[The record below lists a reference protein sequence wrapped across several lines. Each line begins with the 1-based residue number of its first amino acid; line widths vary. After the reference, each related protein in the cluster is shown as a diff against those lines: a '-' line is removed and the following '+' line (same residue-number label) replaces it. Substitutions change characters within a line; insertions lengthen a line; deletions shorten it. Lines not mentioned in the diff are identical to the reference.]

1 MKPRSP
7 SPVLRIGAAF
17 FALTAAWFAWA
28 LWKAGQTGQIDT
40 GRHLAA
46 LADDAGDFWLKVCLH
61 GLSLIVCAVL
71 AVAFWKG
78 ADGER
83 QADSIMARRD
93 IPLDRA
99 VRAQQ
104 DPEA

>member
-7 SPVLRIGAAF
+7 SPTLRLGAVF
-17 FALTAAWFAWA
+17 FALTAVWFAWA
-28 LWKAGQTGQIDT
+28 LWKAGQTGLIDN

-46 LADDAGDFWLKVCLH
+46 LADDPAGFWFKVFLH
-61 GLSLIVCAVL
+61 GLALICGAGL
-71 AVAFWKG
+71 AVVFWK
-78 ADGER
+78 AANGER
-83 QADSIMARRD
+83 RADSIMARRD

>member
-7 SPVLRIGAAF
+7 SPALRLGAVF
-17 FALTAAWFAWA
+17 FSVTAAWFAWA
-28 LWKAGQTGQIDT
+28 LWKAGQTGQI
-40 GRHLAA
+40 GSGHRLAG
-46 LADDAGDFWLKVCLH
+46 LTDDPGNFWLKVCLYC
-61 GLSLIVCAVL
+61 LSLMVCAVL
-71 AVAFWKG
+71 TVVLWKG

-83 QADSIMARRD
+83 GADSVMARRD